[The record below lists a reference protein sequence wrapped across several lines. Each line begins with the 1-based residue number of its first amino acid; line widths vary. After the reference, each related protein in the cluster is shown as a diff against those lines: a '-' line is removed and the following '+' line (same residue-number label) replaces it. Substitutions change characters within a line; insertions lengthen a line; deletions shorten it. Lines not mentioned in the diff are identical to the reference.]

1 MAEDRPVE
9 AHYDRETDILWLR
22 FGDRSGVVEAEEFAD
37 GVLVEFGE
45 DGQVVG
51 IELHRTMQRVLDGH
65 KMAAEKPYLANVLA
79 SATA

>member
-1 MAEDRPVE
+1 MTLLDMAKNFTKTM
-9 AHYDRETDILWLR
+9 AHWARAG
-22 FGDRSGVVEAEEFAD
+22 FPVVEAEEFAD